1 MKLLR
6 HIVFC
11 VLFAACGCTHVT
23 TLEDFV
29 QTISQ
34 HNGETI
40 NNVWYMGS
48 KEKNDFFRHNTAL
61 SSRVYKI
68 YNAMANESDRISLTN
83 DSKRWVLIKDNGSIA
98 LKHINSIQCTITNA
112 VIIYKCANQ
121 YDNGLPSNLDVAVSF
136 DMPSEVRDSS
146 LALKE
151 GAGNAAP
158 GLHAGVSDDGLML
171 PIGKDSNYT
180 NAEVIVYMVNVE
192 NDASAPREKFAYPFQ
207 KEFLNDY
214 VQNYYKLRTDYIL
227 VVENHSPYPYAF
239 SPQYA
244 ASGYDCLELDFLTSD
259 KRILT
264 ASKRMPHLLSD
275 RREENLLKPNWQWKY
290 LISLDIRLW
299 KKPDGFSVD
308 LITHFRPRFAYGA
321 FSVDGKYYRTSA
333 ELEAHKRKD
342 RPFKSREGELV
353 GNWIRFQPQQ
363 RCWQSWK

>member
-1 MKLLR
+1 MSDLESRKLQAAMFLC
-6 HIVFC
+6 VF
-11 VLFAACGCTHVT
+11 VTLSLWADIGCPH
-23 TLEDFV
+23 LMDGDFV
-29 QTISQ
+29 
-34 HNGETI
+34 
-40 NNVWYMGS
+40 
-48 KEKNDFFRHNTAL
+48 
-61 SSRVYKI
+61 
-68 YNAMANESDRISLTN
+68 
-83 DSKRWVLIKDNGSIA
+83 
-98 LKHINSIQCTITNA
+98 C
-112 VIIYKCANQ
+112 
-121 YDNGLPSNLDVAVSF
+121 SNLDVAVSF

-180 NAEVIVYMVNVE
+180 NADVIVYMVNVE
-192 NDASAPREKFAYPFQ
+192 NDVSAPREKFAYPFQ

-275 RREENLLKPNWQWKY
+275 RGEENLLKPNWQWKY
-290 LISLDIRLW
+290 LISLDNRLW

-321 FSVDGKYYRTSA
+321 FSVDGKCYRTSA
-333 ELEAHKRKD
+333 ELEAHKRKE